1 MNISILNIKTLFGF
15 DSVETQ
21 RHLKTAGIV
30 LVALILGYALWRH
43 YMVSPW
49 TRDARVRVQVVNVAA
64 EISGKVVDIRV
75 KDNQE
80 VKKGDVL
87 FVIEPVDYQLALQQ
101 AEATVKMRLAD
112 KQIAEEDAQR
122 RKVLGA
128 AAVSTEDMHNS
139 NSTALRAE
147 AAYDAAVAARDQA
160 KVNLDRTVI
169 YSTVNGYVTNYELRV
184 GDYASPGQIKLSIV
198 DEDSFWVSAYFEE
211 TKLPYIHKGN
221 IARIKLMGVGP
232 ELEGH
237 VDSYTRGIADENS
250 AGGAQMLPN
259 VDPVFTWIRLA
270 QRIPVRIEIDK
281 VPTGVDLAAGQTCT
295 VVVESRRIASH

>member
-1 MNISILNIKTLFGF
+1 MKIISLFGF
-15 DSVETQ
+15 DSVETK
-21 RHLKTAGIV
+21 RYLKTAGIV
-30 LVALILGYALWRH
+30 LVALIMGYGLWRH

-64 EISGKVVDIRV
+64 EIPGKIVDIRV

-80 VKKGDVL
+80 VKRGDVL
-87 FVIEPVDYQLALQQ
+87 FVIEQVDYQLALQQ

-122 RKVLGA
+122 RKLLGA

-139 NSTALRAE
+139 NSTALSAE
-147 AAYDAAVAARDQA
+147 AAYDAAVAARDLA
-160 KVNLDRTVI
+160 KVNLGRTVI
-169 YSTVNGYVTNYELRV
+169 YSPVNGYVTNFELRV
-184 GDYASPGQIKLSIV
+184 GDYASTGQIQLSIV
-198 DEDSFWVSAYFEE
+198 DEDSFWVSGYFEE

-232 ELEGH
+232 EIEGH
-237 VDSYTRGIADENS
+237 VDSYTRGIADQNS

-259 VDPVFTWIRLA
+259 VDPVFTWVRLA
-270 QRIPVRIEIDK
+270 ERIPVRIEIDK
-281 VPTGVDLAAGQTCT
+281 IPPGVDLAAGQTCT
-295 VVVESRRIASH
+295 VMIESRRISSQ